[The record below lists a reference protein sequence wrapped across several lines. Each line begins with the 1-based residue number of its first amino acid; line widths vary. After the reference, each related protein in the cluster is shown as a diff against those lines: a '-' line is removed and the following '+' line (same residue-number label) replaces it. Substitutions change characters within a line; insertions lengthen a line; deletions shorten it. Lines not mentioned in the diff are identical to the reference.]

1 MSEGWVPPGHV
12 DVRALVRERGVADV
26 RSDLFRGRLA
36 AFKWDALACELK
48 PIEPRSWCSHN
59 AEQWLASGMI
69 GRSADER
76 PPVHHHCARGG
87 RRSPLPADGEYL
99 SPFIG
104 AQIEAS
110 RHFRI
115 SAEDWPKKEKLE
127 EYFKEKQKLSDGTP
141 ITSTEVEHL
150 ATFSRPPA
158 AKRGGNKKKG

>member
-1 MSEGWVPPGHV
+1 M
-12 DVRALVRERGVADV
+12 L
-26 RSDLFRGRLA
+26 
-36 AFKWDALACELK
+36 
-48 PIEPRSWCSHN
+48 HN

-69 GRSADER
+69 GRSADDDR
-76 PPVHHHCARGG
+76 PCTIIVRVEEAK
-87 RRSPLPADGEYL
+87 PLPAEGEYL
-99 SPFIG
+99 SPFIW

-150 ATFSRPPA
+150 ATFTRPPA